1 MHIRLDSTDLALIKE
16 LETEARRSNSDL
28 GIVLGVSEKTVR
40 RWVQRLIE
48 EQVIRIGAIAGPL
61 PLESKMIAV

>member
-28 GIVLGVSEKTVR
+28 GIVLGISEKTVR
-40 RWVQRLIE
+40 R
-48 EQVIRIGAIAGPL
+48 
-61 PLESKMIAV
+61 